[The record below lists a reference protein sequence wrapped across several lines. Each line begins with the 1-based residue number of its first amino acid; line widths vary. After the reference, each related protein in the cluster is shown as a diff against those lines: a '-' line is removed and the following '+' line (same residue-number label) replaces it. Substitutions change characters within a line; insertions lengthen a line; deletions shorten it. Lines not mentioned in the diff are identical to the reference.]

1 MFPKETKI
9 YVEGDSVDVSNLA
22 KTQRYRAPAEI
33 ISEDLLRV
41 NLKKIKPVF
50 CSK

>member
-22 KTQRYRAPAEI
+22 ENSAVASGSGWGQ
-33 ISEDLLRV
+33 ISEGLVERV
-41 NLKKIKPVF
+41 ESQEDKA
-50 CSK
+50 